1 MLNEKELSELKKQ
14 LETELNDIEKKI
26 FDLESLYLEET
37 MHCGNVLRGWDNY
50 LSLKSQ
56 KNNPPFTKKNKISAN
71 ERIFSLS
78 STTSPANKKMEEELE
93 QNVNGS

>member
-37 MHCGNVLRGWDNY
+37 MHCGKYY
-50 LSLKSQ
+50 L
-56 KNNPPFTKKNKISAN
+56 PF
-71 ERIFSLS
+71 
-78 STTSPANKKMEEELE
+78 
-93 QNVNGS
+93 